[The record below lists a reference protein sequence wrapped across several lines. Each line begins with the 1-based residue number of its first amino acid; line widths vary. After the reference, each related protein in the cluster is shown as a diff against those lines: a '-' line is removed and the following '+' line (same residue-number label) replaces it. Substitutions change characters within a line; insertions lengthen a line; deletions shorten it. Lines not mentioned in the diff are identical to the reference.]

1 MMSSMLEKEPK
12 LMLMKAAIETTN
24 IISTKNLVMD
34 SYRILLSIFLTTL
47 PNQFFLFLEHL
58 TKNVRII
65 AIITSI
71 HTKRILS
78 KEFRIMFVDSNPS
91 SPNWEF
97 TGDCTN
103 EAKPVMYLVTYPLSG
118 FSKFEYFMNPN
129 TAFRSEE

>member
-1 MMSSMLEKEPK
+1 MMFSMFENDPK
-12 LMLMKAAIETTN
+12 VMLIKAAIEITSM
-24 IISTKNLVMD
+24 ISTKNLVID
-34 SYRILLSIFLTTL
+34 SYRMLLSIFLINF
-47 PNQFFLFLEHL
+47 PSQFLFFLEHL
-58 TKNVRII
+58 TKKVRMI
-65 AIITSI
+65 ATTTSI

-78 KEFRIMFVDSNPS
+78 KEFRIMFVDSKPR

-103 EAKPVMYLVTYPLSG
+103 EARLVMYLVMYPPSG

>member
-1 MMSSMLEKEPK
+1 MFWMFENDPK
-12 LMLMKAAIETTN
+12 VMLMKAAIETTN
-24 IISTKNLVMD
+24 MISTKNLVMD
-34 SYRILLSIFLTTL
+34 SYQILLSIFLINF
-47 PNQFFLFLEHL
+47 PNQFLLFLEHL
-58 TKNVRII
+58 TKNVRIT
-65 AIITSI
+65 AITTSI

-103 EAKPVMYLVTYPLSG
+103 EVKPAMYLVMNPLSG
-118 FSKFEYFMNPN
+118 FSKFEYFINPN